1 MSFPLC
7 FRMIFWA
14 PLPVDYDLK
23 LFVYYAH
30 RRVSVEVI
38 APGFGPYVAICAA
51 NLHASE
57 ADKNKDQK

>member
-1 MSFPLC
+1 
-7 FRMIFWA
+7 MIFWA

-30 RRVSVEVI
+30 CRVLVEVI
-38 APGFGPYVAICAA
+38 APGLGPYVAICAA